1 MNRLTS
7 LLLIPFF
14 VLGQAVPHTHAGTG
28 VTEPNGHDLRPH
40 VHLNGHTH
48 DHHHPHGHAH
58 PHGQAH
64 SHGHAHSHDDDH
76 NHAAL
81 HEQASTGEQAGPNS
95 RLIPPTNHDSDAIY
109 FAASG
114 DCLTRVLASFSGVVD
129 AADSVI
135 MALSWPIAVEA
146 RLRACPCG
154 PPDRY
159 ATLPIYLLTA
169 SFRL

>member
-1 MNRLTS
+1 MNRLVS

-14 VLGQAVPHTHAGTG
+14 VLGQAMPHTHAGTG

-40 VHLNGHTH
+40 VHLNGYTH
-48 DHHHPHGHAH
+48 GHHHP
-58 PHGQAH
+58 
-64 SHGHAHSHDDDH
+64 HGHAHSHDDDH
-76 NHAAL
+76 NHAAPR
-81 HEQASTGEQAGPNS
+81 EQASTGERAGPIS
-95 RLIPPTNHDSDAIY
+95 RLIPSTDHDSDTIY

-114 DCLTRVLASFSGVVD
+114 DCLTRVLASLSGEVD
-129 AADSVI
+129 AADSVV
-135 MALSWPIAVEA
+135 MALLWPIAVEA
-146 RLRACPCG
+146 RLRACTCG